1 MTDRTPTITTEVPT
15 KFDTF
20 VARTTEIDGRTF
32 SAHATEYNDHGE
44 PVERIMLN
52 VHHRYSFP
60 DNGSVHANVVTGQVS
75 IDIGDLTVWLPV
87 GREAD
92 VVAAL
97 EAAIVEQARQAD
109 ADEDTTEVY
118 ITGEA
123 ALPVLVYRTED
134 MTDEQ
139 AEAIT
144 DFVVEVSA

>member
-1 MTDRTPTITTEVPT
+1 MSIPTITTETPT

-20 VARTTEIDGRTF
+20 VARSTEVRGRTF
-32 SAHATEYNDHGE
+32 HAQATEFNDHGE

-52 VHHRYSFP
+52 IHHAGYFP
-60 DNGSVHANVVTGQVS
+60 DNGKVHANVVAGQVA
-75 IDIGDLTVWLPV
+75 IDIGDLSVWLPV
-87 GREAD
+87 GREAE
-92 VVAAL
+92 VVASIQ
-97 EAAIVEQARQAD
+97 AAIVEQARQAE
-109 ADEDTTEVY
+109 AGEDTTEVY

-139 AEAIT
+139 AEAIS

>member
-97 EAAIVEQARQAD
+97 EAAIVEQARQAE
-109 ADEDTTEVY
+109 AGEDTTEVH

-139 AEAIT
+139 AEAISN
-144 DFVVEVSA
+144 FVVEVSA

>member
-1 MTDRTPTITTEVPT
+1 MTDRIPTITAEVPT

-20 VARTTEIDGRTF
+20 VARSTEIDGRTF
-32 SAHATEYNDHGE
+32 SATATEFSDHGK

-52 VHHRYSFP
+52 VHHRHSFP
-60 DNGSVHANVVTGQVS
+60 EAGDIHANVVTGQVS
-75 IDIGDLTVWLPV
+75 IDIGDLTVWLPL

-92 VVAAL
+92 VVTSL
-97 EAAIVEQARQAD
+97 QAAIVEQARQAD